1 MEDVEGAGVELSHE
15 QRKEEEQAVIQK
27 KIEETEAQIEKLDM
41 METGAGLKD
50 MTLQEL
56 AVNPR
61 FYDKINKTISTKLS
75 CWNISLQDSY
85 RYFSKILLQDG
96 C

>member
-1 MEDVEGAGVELSHE
+1 MEDVEGAEGELSHE

-27 KIEETEAQIEKLDM
+27 KIEETEAQIERLDM

-56 AVNPR
+56 AVN
-61 FYDKINKTISTKLS
+61 
-75 CWNISLQDSY
+75 CSL
-85 RYFSKILLQDG
+85 
-96 C
+96 

>member
-1 MEDVEGAGVELSHE
+1 MGDVEGAEVELSHE

-27 KIEETEAQIEKLDM
+27 KIEETEAQIERLDM

-56 AVNPR
+56 AVNYSFKRAGVSAVIPE
-61 FYDKINKTISTKLS
+61 IELAIA
-75 CWNISLQDSY
+75 CQ
-85 RYFSKILLQDG
+85 
-96 C
+96 

>member
-1 MEDVEGAGVELSHE
+1 MEDVEGAEVELSHE

-56 AVNPR
+56 AVNSR
-61 FYDKINKTISTKLS
+61 FSIKKQKQFKPI
-75 CWNISLQDSY
+75 
-85 RYFSKILLQDG
+85 
-96 C
+96 

>member
-1 MEDVEGAGVELSHE
+1 MGDVEGAEVELSHE

-27 KIEETEAQIEKLDM
+27 KIEETEAQIERLDM

-56 AVNPR
+56 AVNNSFKRAGVSAVIPE
-61 FYDKINKTISTKLS
+61 IELAIA
-75 CWNISLQDSY
+75 CQ
-85 RYFSKILLQDG
+85 
-96 C
+96 

>member
-1 MEDVEGAGVELSHE
+1 MADAGDQPEELSHE
-15 QRKEEEQAVIQK
+15 QKKEEEQAVIQQ

-61 FYDKINKTISTKLS
+61 FMIK
-75 CWNISLQDSY
+75 
-85 RYFSKILLQDG
+85 
-96 C
+96 